1 MEIVQVVGGRKG
13 RFDQWYMWDLE
24 STINLKT
31 AGNCFDIMQRTP
43 TICILTSSQ
52 SCVLEYVTAERAQD
66 GGQGYK
72 I

>member
-1 MEIVQVVGGRKG
+1 MKIVQVVGGRKG

-24 STINLKT
+24 SMINLI

-52 SCVLEYVTAERAQD
+52 SPILEYVTVERAQD

-72 I
+72 F